1 LDSNRGKGIQCHPYY
16 SGLSIRTYCSLG
28 IRIDS
33 DLVIGRANHTAKLS
47 CENELKDVAETSRDL
62 IRRLLEGYGQTFA
75 EELGVK
81 MRPAS
86 PSALFRLL
94 CFALLASARIRHEQ
108 ALAAARALTESGWST
123 PKAMATATWEQRVKV
138 LNTHGYARY
147 DEKTSRFL
155 ADTSTLLLE
164 KYGGDLR
171 ELREAAKRDPTRQ
184 RELLKECKGIGDVG
198 VDIFFREAQ
207 VIWDELY
214 PFGDRRALRAARKCG
229 LAADAESL
237 ARLVPRTQFARLIAA
252 LVRVDLAKA
261 YAKVRR

>member
-1 LDSNRGKGIQCHPYY
+1 
-16 SGLSIRTYCSLG
+16 
-28 IRIDS
+28 
-33 DLVIGRANHTAKLS
+33 
-47 CENELKDVAETSRDL
+47 VARPSRDL
-62 IRRLLEGYGQTFA
+62 IRRLLEGHGQTSA

-108 ALAAARALTESGWST
+108 ALSAARALTESGWST
-123 PKAMATATWEQRVKV
+123 PKGMAAATWEQRVKV

-171 ELREAAKRDPTRQ
+171 KLRKAAKRDPKRE
-184 RELLKECKGIGDVG
+184 RELLRECKGIGDVG

-207 VIWDELY
+207 VIWGELY
-214 PFGDRRALRAARKCG
+214 PFADQRALRAARRLG
-229 LAADAESL
+229 LPADAESL

-252 LVRVDLAKA
+252 LVRVDWQKRTP
-261 YAKVRR
+261 K

>member
-1 LDSNRGKGIQCHPYY
+1 
-16 SGLSIRTYCSLG
+16 
-28 IRIDS
+28 
-33 DLVIGRANHTAKLS
+33 
-47 CENELKDVAETSRDL
+47 VAGTSRDL
-62 IRRLLEGYGQTFA
+62 IRRLLEGHGQTFA

-108 ALAAARALTESGWST
+108 AFSATRALTESGWST
-123 PKAMATATWEQRVKV
+123 PKAMAAASWEQRVKV

-171 ELREAAKRDPTRQ
+171 RLREAAKRDPTRE
-184 RELLKECKGIGDVG
+184 RELLRECKGIGDVG

-207 VIWDELY
+207 VIWNELY
-214 PFGDRRALRAARKCG
+214 PFADPRALRAARKLG
-229 LAADAESL
+229 LPADAESL
-237 ARLVPRTQFARLIAA
+237 ARHAPQMQFARLIAA
-252 LVRVDLAKA
+252 LVRVKLAKA
-261 YAKVRR
+261 YAKVRG